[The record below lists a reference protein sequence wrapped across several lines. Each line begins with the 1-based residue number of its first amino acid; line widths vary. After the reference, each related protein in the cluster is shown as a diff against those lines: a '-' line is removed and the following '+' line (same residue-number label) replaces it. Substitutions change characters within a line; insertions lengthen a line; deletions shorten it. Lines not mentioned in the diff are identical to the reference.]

1 MKKEYGLI
9 DILKL
14 LFAIGILGIHALL
27 FESKDTFTWVF
38 LHAVL
43 RLGVPFFFCVSGFFF
58 YRSLKSSDNDK
69 DVRDKY
75 LKRLLIPF
83 IFWLLMNLPL
93 VIYNYHV
100 AGDGI
105 SMILLKLV
113 RGLIFYPW
121 GAMWYVYALIIA
133 IIVIFPFYNSNK
145 LKAAVFIG
153 AILYLIAL
161 ISNTYYFLIQNTI
174 LEPVINLMLKV
185 MSSTRNG
192 IFEGMYFVSVGMYIS
207 KLSSENKISYSKNN
221 ILFFI
226 LYILLIVEVILTKNY
241 THADDHSLFLTYV
254 ILIPSLLIF
263 VKQFNI
269 NVKTHLLRNYS
280 TGIYFVHRFILALV
294 TLTIN
299 TNNNVLIFSLTLLIT
314 IVLLSLFY
322 KINNTMINKI
332 IK

>member
-1 MKKEYGLI
+1 MKAKTRWIILANMTQLTSILI
-9 DILKL
+9 IVSLTRVERKWLNIL
-14 LFAIGILGIHALL
+14 LFI
-27 FESKDTFTWVF
+27 S
-38 LHAVL
+38 
-43 RLGVPFFFCVSGFFF
+43 
-58 YRSLKSSDNDK
+58 SL
-69 DVRDKY
+69 
-75 LKRLLIPF
+75 
-83 IFWLLMNLPL
+83 
-93 VIYNYHV
+93 
-100 AGDGI
+100 
-105 SMILLKLV
+105 
-113 RGLIFYPW
+113 
-121 GAMWYVYALIIA
+121 
-133 IIVIFPFYNSNK
+133 
-145 LKAAVFIG
+145 
-153 AILYLIAL
+153 
-161 ISNTYYFLIQNTI
+161 
-174 LEPVINLMLKV
+174 
-185 MSSTRNG
+185 
-192 IFEGMYFVSVGMYIS
+192 
-207 KLSSENKISYSKNN
+207 
-221 ILFFI
+221 I